1 MAAQQQ
7 PRGILKNKHEGGQR
21 PHLTWDEETIAEHD
35 KERGTRMK
43 IDEPDTPYAR
53 YDPAEDPDVVQGASP
68 LSPPKELQP
77 VRSTSLDDHL
87 GDLSEKLARAATDSE
102 KPRAALFVEEEERDE
117 AKARAFAAKRQQH
130 STWPALGRNGTRK
143 MKWRRHLYCVFIDL
157 PFLTRLRSSGSRRG
171 PPQYHP
177 VVRASQSDRE
187 EARRPSSYFRPS
199 HGTGTCQIFST

>member
-1 MAAQQQ
+1 MAAQQQQ

-117 AKARAFAAKRQQH
+117 EKARAFAAKRQQH
-130 STWPALGRNGTRK
+130 YNMAGLLGR
-143 MKWRRHLYCVFIDL
+143 KWD
-157 PFLTRLRSSGSRRG
+157 
-171 PPQYHP
+171 
-177 VVRASQSDRE
+177 E
-187 EARRPSSYFRPS
+187 EDEMEDDD
-199 HGTGTCQIFST
+199 

>member
-1 MAAQQQ
+1 MAELSPLKK
-7 PRGILKNKHEGGQR
+7 PRRSLK
-21 PHLTWDEETIAEHD
+21 WDEEAIAEHD
-35 KERGTRMK
+35 KLRGTRQK

-130 STWPALGRNGTRK
+130 YNMAGLLGR
-143 MKWRRHLYCVFIDL
+143 KWD
-157 PFLTRLRSSGSRRG
+157 
-171 PPQYHP
+171 
-177 VVRASQSDRE
+177 E
-187 EARRPSSYFRPS
+187 EDEMEDD
-199 HGTGTCQIFST
+199 

>member
-1 MAAQQQ
+1 MCNTTLVSFGRGSGVLAPSNAPNTLQDWEITKATRHAVVHSRTNTARAPASHQHTSSMAAQQQQ

-117 AKARAFAAKRQQH
+117 EKARAFAAKRQQH
-130 STWPALGRNGTRK
+130 YNMAGLLGR
-143 MKWRRHLYCVFIDL
+143 KWD
-157 PFLTRLRSSGSRRG
+157 
-171 PPQYHP
+171 
-177 VVRASQSDRE
+177 E
-187 EARRPSSYFRPS
+187 EDEMEDD
-199 HGTGTCQIFST
+199 

>member
-1 MAAQQQ
+1 MG
-7 PRGILKNKHEGGQR
+7 R
-21 PHLTWDEETIAEHD
+21 
-35 KERGTRMK
+35 K

-130 STWPALGRNGTRK
+130 YNMAGLLGRKWDEEDEMEDEDLRYLRHMAWRLFSAHGVGEGSAHVPTCSMSAPTMPP
-143 MKWRRHLYCVFIDL
+143 MKAPTLFGRR
-157 PFLTRLRSSGSRRG
+157 RLAGRCAPRRG
-171 PPQYHP
+171 
-177 VVRASQSDRE
+177 A
-187 EARRPSSYFRPS
+187 ARRIRRK
-199 HGTGTCQIFST
+199 CI

>member
-1 MAAQQQ
+1 
-7 PRGILKNKHEGGQR
+7 
-21 PHLTWDEETIAEHD
+21 
-35 KERGTRMK
+35 MK

-53 YDPAEDPDVVQGASP
+53 YDPADDPDVVQGASP

-130 STWPALGRNGTRK
+130 YNMAGLLGR
-143 MKWRRHLYCVFIDL
+143 KWDEEDEMEDDDQSLCFYRPTFPNAAFVFGFATKFWPFTNTLLMPSWSFRR
-157 PFLTRLRSSGSRRG
+157 
-171 PPQYHP
+171 
-177 VVRASQSDRE
+177 SD
-187 EARRPSSYFRPS
+187 
-199 HGTGTCQIFST
+199 T